1 MKLSE
6 ADKKRLCNKLE
17 VLGRQRLSEHYF
29 MRDFL
34 YSEISN
40 AYGIPNYPD
49 DTKLAIEAGTQLCR
63 QLIEPLREK
72 FGHIHIRSAYR
83 SPAVNA
89 KGAENGNQH
98 NCSSNEANYAHHI
111 WDVRDKD
118 GNLGATA
125 CIQVHRFAE
134 RFEKGADWKS
144 LAWWVHDN
152 LPYNAVFFFN
162 NRAGFNLNWRENPER
177 KIRSYIGSRG
187 KYLTRKGMDNW
198 EGDHNEH
205 YSWMDKEL
213 T

>member
-1 MKLSE
+1 MEPHKMKLSE

-29 MRDFL
+29 
-34 YSEISN
+34 
-40 AYGIPNYPD
+40 
-49 DTKLAIEAGTQLCR
+49 
-63 QLIEPLREK
+63 
-72 FGHIHIRSAYR
+72 
-83 SPAVNA
+83 
-89 KGAENGNQH
+89 
-98 NCSSNEANYAHHI
+98 HI